1 MEECMNE
8 IKMDGQIIEKLLH
21 NTHAV
26 LLMFSVG
33 FSQFLSYS
41 WKKVD
46 RAGSLVLCIG
56 VSTTG

>member
-1 MEECMNE
+1 MHKS
-8 IKMDGQIIEKLLH
+8 KMDGQIIEKLLH
-21 NTHAV
+21 ITHAV
-26 LLMFSVG
+26 LMFPVG

-46 RAGSLVLCIG
+46 RAGSLVLRIG